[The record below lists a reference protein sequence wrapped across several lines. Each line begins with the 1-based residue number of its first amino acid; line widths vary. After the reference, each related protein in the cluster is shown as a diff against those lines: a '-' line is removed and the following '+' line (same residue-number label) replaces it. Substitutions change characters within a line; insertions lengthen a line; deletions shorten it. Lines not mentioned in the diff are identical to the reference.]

1 MQINKMFK
9 SDVISLED
17 LRTIVRNGEA
27 RNVITEGDQLC
38 INFDGEIVPYDVIGI
53 DVDKAA
59 DEKIVHTITIQAH
72 ELIEEHQ
79 FSTKGNTEDNYIKF
93 NKWEDSEIRAYLNS
107 DEYAIRCSKLD
118 EYAIPVIKD
127 NTDGKTTEDKFFL
140 LSASEYDAQS
150 TPYPYYKDKPHRAAK
165 HAKNDFNDYQ
175 FTRSAYGNGNFV
187 WYISGSGDISYDL
200 ATSALP
206 CAPACVIG

>member
-72 ELIEEHQ
+72 ELI
-79 FSTKGNTEDNYIKF
+79 
-93 NKWEDSEIRAYLNS
+93 
-107 DEYAIRCSKLD
+107 
-118 EYAIPVIKD
+118 
-127 NTDGKTTEDKFFL
+127 
-140 LSASEYDAQS
+140 
-150 TPYPYYKDKPHRAAK
+150 
-165 HAKNDFNDYQ
+165 
-175 FTRSAYGNGNFV
+175 
-187 WYISGSGDISYDL
+187 
-200 ATSALP
+200 
-206 CAPACVIG
+206 